1 MAQVDS
7 LMSVAPKDRSC
18 CMTQLDSLASVA
30 PKDRSKTDDFAE
42 NDLIS
47 SSIHSVAIIGEE
59 FEEHSCLT
67 GVG

>member
-7 LMSVAPKDRSC
+7 LM
-18 CMTQLDSLASVA
+18 SVA